1 MDLKQAPNTSE
12 SDGENINIL
21 DIWKKSTGENIT
33 SNNFETSKSMPLAI
47 SEQIELY
54 GTLVITPVGIVFN
67 TVCLIV
73 FYLCKTHKTATG
85 LHLMCIAVADN
96 FVSLGL
102 IVDDAYYFADYVHFF
117 NFLKPNL
124 ISCKAAMFFT
134 PFGVLLSSLLV
145 ASATVERFIS
155 VAFALK
161 VKMWNLL
168 LASKIMLI
176 LYFVGTLLFSVMLG
190 YYRQVESINYIP
202 TCTFKVAYNNSLD
215 VFFAFVFY
223 GVALGFCSTVIIM
236 FTFLIAVV
244 LFKAKQQRKIMSQ
257 DNSDRNN
264 NELRITLMLC
274 TVAILFIVAR
284 FPMFTCYEIIIY
296 YQNKLQFNNA
306 AYLNAQIA
314 YPVAALILTINHS
327 INFIIYLIFFKK
339 FRNTFG
345 KFFKPCKSTKAKTD
359 DVHDTVY
366 TVQTNSLNQE
376 TITT

>member
-1 MDLKQAPNTSE
+1 MDQELAPTISAG
-12 SDGENINIL
+12 DGKDVTIL
-21 DIWKKSTGENIT
+21 DVWNKSNGENIT
-33 SNNFETSKSMPLAI
+33 FNNYETLKSIPLRI

-54 GTLVITPVGIVFN
+54 GTLVITPIGIVLN
-67 TVCLIV
+67 TICLGI

-85 LHLMCIAVADN
+85 LHLMCISVADN

-102 IVDDAYYFADYVHFF
+102 IVDDAYYFADYLHFF
-117 NFLKPNL
+117 DFLKPNV

-161 VKMWNLL
+161 VKTWNLV
-168 LASKIMLI
+168 LASKIMLM
-176 LYFVGTLLFSVMLG
+176 LYFAGTLLFSVLLG
-190 YYRQVESINYIP
+190 YHRQVEVINYVP
-202 TCTFKVAYNNSLD
+202 TCTFKVAYNNALD

-223 GVALGFCSTVIIM
+223 GVSLGFCSTVIIM
-236 FTFLIAVV
+236 FTFLIGVF
-244 LFKAKQQRKIMSQ
+244 LFKAKRQRKILSQ

-296 YQNKLQFNNA
+296 YQNKLQFTNA
-306 AYLNAQIA
+306 TYLNAQIA
-314 YPVAALILTINHS
+314 YPIAALILTINHS
-327 INFIIYLIFFKK
+327 INFIIYMIFFIE
-339 FRNTFG
+339 FRN
-345 KFFKPCKSTKAKTD
+345 KFVSCFKLC
-359 DVHDTVY
+359 
-366 TVQTNSLNQE
+366 
-376 TITT
+376 